1 MIKKFSTF
9 FGFMGVISLLVYMGL
24 ITYNIQLYE
33 HFALFAV
40 VFFCGGYLVLD
51 IIVDHRKTT
60 RENECLLVKK
70 RAIDFCASQKTG
82 TRDELIDAYG
92 EEMYD
97 YLLDKGVIHELYEKK
112 ENSLFWEFTKR
123 GEFVLNDLKS
133 LEK

>member
-33 HFALFAV
+33 RFALFAV

-60 RENECLLVKK
+60 RENERLLTPK
-70 RAIDFCASQKTG
+70 RAIDFCATLKTG
-82 TRDELIDAYG
+82 TRDEFVNAYG
-92 EEMYD
+92 EEMYNHLID
-97 YLLDKGVIHELYEKK
+97 RGVIHELYEKK
-112 ENSLFWEFTKR
+112 ENSVYWEFTKR

-133 LEK
+133 L